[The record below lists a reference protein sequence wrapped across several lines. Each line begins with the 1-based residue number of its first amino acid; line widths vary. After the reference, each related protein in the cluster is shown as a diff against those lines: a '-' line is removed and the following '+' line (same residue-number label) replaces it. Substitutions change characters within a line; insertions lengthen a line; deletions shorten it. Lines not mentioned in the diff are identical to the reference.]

1 MRFILPPTVTTMLLL
16 IVGTLSVGSVGAAD
30 SAQDPLLELPT
41 PVKTTIRREATGHQV
56 AAIERDLRE
65 GRTVFRVRI
74 AQEGIDKRL
83 IIASDG
89 ALLEVSDYP
98 AVNNAIAD
106 GKEAGK
112 EAWDKTKEVSGE
124 AWDATKGAA
133 SRTWEATKDTVRKA
147 TSAFNS
153 DELTL
158 NQVPRIPRET
168 MEREAAGN
176 RVTGIRA
183 TSTDKATL
191 YHATISHPDGT
202 TRAVIVRDDGTL
214 VTAP

>member
-1 MRFILPPTVTTMLLL
+1 MRLILPAVFTTSLLL
-16 IVGTLSVGSVGAAD
+16 SLGAAE
-30 SAQDPLLELPT
+30 SGADPLLDLPV
-41 PVKTTIRREATGHQV
+41 PVKNTIQRSATGHQI

-65 GRTVFRVRI
+65 GQTVYRVRI

-98 AVNNAIAD
+98 AVNNAIAG
-106 GKEAGK
+106 GKQAGK
-112 EAWDKTKEVSGE
+112 EAWDKTKEVGGE

-133 SRTWEATKDTVRKA
+133 ARTWEATKETVGKA
-147 TSAFNS
+147 TSAFKS

-158 NQVPRIPRET
+158 NQVPRQPRET

-176 RVTGIRA
+176 RLTGIRA
-183 TSTDKATL
+183 TVEGQATL
-191 YHATISHPDGT
+191 YRATVSHPDGSK
-202 TRAVIVRDDGTL
+202 RDLVIREDGTL
-214 VTAP
+214 LTTP

>member
-1 MRFILPPTVTTMLLL
+1 MRFILPTAFTTSLLL
-16 IVGTLSVGSVGAAD
+16 MLGATQSNAAE
-30 SAQDPLLELPT
+30 SGNDPLLELPV
-41 PVKTTIRREATGHQV
+41 PVKTTIQREATGHSV
-56 AAIERDLRE
+56 AAIERDQRE
-65 GRTVFRVRI
+65 GRTIYRVRI

-89 ALLEVSDYP
+89 SLLEVSDYP

-106 GKEAGK
+106 GKQAGK

-133 SRTWEATKDTVRKA
+133 TRTWEATKDTVRTA
-147 TSAFNS
+147 TSAFKS

-158 NQVPRIPRET
+158 NQVPRVPRDT
-168 MEREAAGN
+168 IEREAAGT

-183 TSTDKATL
+183 TTGEHVTL
-191 YHATISHPDGT
+191 YHATISPPDGT
-202 TRAVIVRDDGTL
+202 SRVLVVRDDGTL

>member
-1 MRFILPPTVTTMLLL
+1 MRLILPTAFTTSLLL
-16 IVGTLSVGSVGAAD
+16 MLGTAESGAVE
-30 SAQDPLLELPT
+30 SANDPLLELPT
-41 PVKTTIRREATGHQV
+41 PVKTTIQREATGHNV
-56 AAIERDLRE
+56 AAIERDQRE
-65 GRTVFRVRI
+65 GRTVYRVRI

-89 ALLEVSDYP
+89 SLLEVSDYP
-98 AVNNAIAD
+98 AVNSALAD
-106 GKEAGK
+106 GKQAGK

-158 NQVPRIPRET
+158 NQVPRAPRDT

-183 TSTDKATL
+183 TSDDQATL
-191 YHATISHPDGT
+191 YRATISHPDGT
-202 TRAVIVRDDGTL
+202 TRIVIVREDGTL